1 MAEFIL
7 EEDYPIPETPF
18 TELPEGM
25 LQKLTNA
32 APILQSSYNIPVDKY
47 TTVYATSDIHADLKA
62 ISNILY
68 SAGLITESIG
78 DTSIRNIFN
87 VRWNPTA
94 KNTLLIIA
102 GDIVD
107 GKRRDGNQVDDPT
120 GDIEVLLHIFLYNLR
135 VSAREV
141 NSELRF
147 TIGNHDYYSVFMH
160 NHILLRYI
168 HDKAN
173 ELFMTKDYRSAC
185 LLPFYRCCPYIC
197 ITIGSELMFIHASYH
212 DKTLTKPLND
222 ILELQE
228 KVDTTDYDNIID
240 VIIEG
245 FKGTVIDGID
255 SRPYVRNPASTVCE
269 KLKKSPYRLIVVG
282 HCQTNVTNVDN
293 IIKNEIEKDK
303 TNNCTKGG
311 CVVLGCADIDGPRIA
326 FVDISMSKAF
336 IQRENPTTKETLE
349 RYEILKIEL
358 DNEIK
363 RVSRVHTHDGTNDE
377 IIVWYVNNAY
387 VNNANTGCS
396 GASCSIMGGNR
407 KRKTKDKRRIRR
419 TKKVKKVKNGEKGKI

>member
-68 SAGLITESIG
+68 SAGLITESIV
-78 DTSIRNIFN
+78 DTSMRNIFN

-147 TIGNHDYYSVFMH
+147 TIGNHDYYTVFMH
-160 NHILLRYI
+160 NHILLPYI

-185 LLPFYRCCPYIC
+185 LLPFYRC
-197 ITIGSELMFIHASYH
+197 
-212 DKTLTKPLND
+212 
-222 ILELQE
+222 
-228 KVDTTDYDNIID
+228 
-240 VIIEG
+240 
-245 FKGTVIDGID
+245 
-255 SRPYVRNPASTVCE
+255 
-269 KLKKSPYRLIVVG
+269 
-282 HCQTNVTNVDN
+282 
-293 IIKNEIEKDK
+293 
-303 TNNCTKGG
+303 
-311 CVVLGCADIDGPRIA
+311 
-326 FVDISMSKAF
+326 
-336 IQRENPTTKETLE
+336 
-349 RYEILKIEL
+349 
-358 DNEIK
+358 
-363 RVSRVHTHDGTNDE
+363 
-377 IIVWYVNNAY
+377 
-387 VNNANTGCS
+387 
-396 GASCSIMGGNR
+396 
-407 KRKTKDKRRIRR
+407 
-419 TKKVKKVKNGEKGKI
+419 